1 MRDVQL
7 FLRLLAQKV
16 YSARLASGIR
26 LLDASDFKM
35 WLEELS
41 ESAGRCST
49 MQEFFDRLP
58 G

>member
-1 MRDVQL
+1 MRHVQL
-7 FLRLLAQKV
+7 FLGLLARKV

-26 LLDASDFKM
+26 VLDASDFKM

-41 ESAGRCST
+41 DTAGRCST

-58 G
+58 

>member
-16 YSARLASGIR
+16 YSAKLASGIR
-26 LLDASDFKM
+26 VLDASDFKM

-41 ESAGRCST
+41 DTAGQCST
-49 MQEFFDRLP
+49 MRQFFDSLP
-58 G
+58 